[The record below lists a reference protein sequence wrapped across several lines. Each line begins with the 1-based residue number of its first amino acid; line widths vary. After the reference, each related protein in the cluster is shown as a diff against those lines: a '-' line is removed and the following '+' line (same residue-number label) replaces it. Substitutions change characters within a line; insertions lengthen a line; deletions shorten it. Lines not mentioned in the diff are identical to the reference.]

1 MEEGQQAPPKPKTTA
16 VQIEPVDPE
25 QVQKCLEGHVY
36 ASARFVGDRI
46 VELWVA
52 DFLQDIREVNRLLST
67 RPGELV
73 SWKKP
78 D

>member
-16 VQIEPVDPE
+16 VQVDVDPE

-36 ASARFVGDRI
+36 ASARFLGDRI

-52 DFLQDIREVNRLLST
+52 DFL
-67 RPGELV
+67 
-73 SWKKP
+73 
-78 D
+78 